1 MSKFLRWGTV
11 VVALVLVLG
20 LLVRSHYVLDSRK
33 LDTAIKSEL
42 PPGTLKARVI
52 DFIRQRKP
60 QFCDDPGTH
69 VKARITGRAG
79 NLIYRKDIILD
90 FEFDARGRLL
100 SFSKKEYLTFV

>member
-20 LLVRSHYVLDSRK
+20 LVVRSHYVLDSRK

-79 NLIYRKDIILD
+79 VGSGNSEPPIPEILSR
-90 FEFDARGRLL
+90 FVFSGKVSSRLR
-100 SFSKKEYLTFV
+100 